1 MSNNERTEVH
11 EPSPEVQN
19 EMRLHMTL
27 NDLRSLI
34 TTKVSIEERE
44 VLIESL
50 EPIMA
55 MLGTVD
61 VTTESRPKTP
71 SGEVLYPR
79 QCVKCG
85 SGMQEGYLS
94 EDGDTLCSDACF
106 FSDGYTKEEYQR
118 DYERGTCFW
127 TEWEWDNGWSEQWT
141 KDGTRYTL
149 CDDGYTWEKK
159 MTKYNVGRIQS
170 FKEYLIVE
178 AFS

>member
-1 MSNNERTEVH
+1 MSNSERTEVH

-34 TTKVSIEERE
+34 TSNISIEERE

-55 MLGTVD
+55 MLGTVSVKTD
-61 VTTESRPKTP
+61 SRPKTP

-85 SGMQEGYLS
+85 SGMQEGYLC
-94 EDGDTLCSDACF
+94 ENGDTLCSDACF

-141 KDGTRYTL
+141 ESGR
-149 CDDGYTWEKK
+149 CFIWIEESGIWEESQ
-159 MTKYNVGRIQS
+159 ND
-170 FKEYLIVE
+170 
-178 AFS
+178 

>member
-1 MSNNERTEVH
+1 MHEFFERLIHTDA
-11 EPSPEVQN
+11 EPV
-19 EMRLHMTL
+19 
-27 NDLRSLI
+27 
-34 TTKVSIEERE
+34 
-44 VLIESL
+44 
-50 EPIMA
+50 
-55 MLGTVD
+55 
-61 VTTESRPKTP
+61 TP

-178 AFS
+178 AFSRDEAFDMLRDAMDAGADLKHVYLEGDGELVCEEIQEA